1 MGARLGGWVLVG
13 EQKKELDLSGAGAR
27 EHGSP
32 GPWAAVMGSTVGFT
46 FPPKVSSVPSNP
58 TTSRRPL
65 TLTKRRQMLSL
76 RGGRP
81 ARDRTGQPSNLTPP
95 ERTET
100 RPLSD
105 LNQTQCPDFTPS
117 QGAP

>member
-32 GPWAAVMGSTVGFT
+32 GPWAAVMGSAVGFT

-58 TTSRRPL
+58 TTEREASHPDEA
-65 TLTKRRQMLSL
+65 KADAESQ
-76 RGGRP
+76 RGKTCPGPHRP
-81 ARDRTGQPSNLTPP
+81 ALKPHAS
-95 ERTET
+95 
-100 RPLSD
+100 
-105 LNQTQCPDFTPS
+105 
-117 QGAP
+117 